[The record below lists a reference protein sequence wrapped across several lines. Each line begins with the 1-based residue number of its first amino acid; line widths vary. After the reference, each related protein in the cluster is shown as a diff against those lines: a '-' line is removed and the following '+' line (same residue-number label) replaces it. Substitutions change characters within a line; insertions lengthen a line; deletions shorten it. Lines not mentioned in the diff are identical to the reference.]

1 MCPFRTKSLTV
12 RATKVSISL
21 DSNQREAAR
30 ITAALQLDP
39 GRLYAGALLVGWL
52 EFTNSVSEDGQA
64 HHGQWIVLWPDG
76 QLSAMTDEQFNLLF
90 VPAAEIDP
98 PEAV

>member
-1 MCPFRTKSLTV
+1 MSQFHTKSLTV
-12 RATKVSISL
+12 RATKVSITL
-21 DSNQREAAR
+21 DSNQCEAAR

-39 GRLYAGALLVGWL
+39 GRLTAGALLGWL

-76 QLSAMTDEQFNLLF
+76 QLSAITDKQFGLLF
-90 VPAAEIDP
+90 EPVVETNRS
-98 PEAV
+98 E